1 MIDNGSK
8 VMVLLDSSYGGRF
21 SGMHGAVQK
30 VYRSGVRCRYG
41 VKLDGTRNPESKEGL
56 FWFTEDQLALLR
68 EDNQLVDAK
77 PDPLFHKR
85 NMAANRGLM
94 VKKVI
99 FNGPKTIVIWM
110 DGSKTIATCHYGDE
124 FDPYAGFCAAVTK
137 RVFGSTNAAK
147 KVLEPFMPEL
157 PVLNLTDHVSGTM
170 NGLAEAISKIQKK
183 LTGGN
188 DNA

>member
-1 MIDNGSK
+1 MIGNGSK
-8 VMVLLDSSYGGRF
+8 VMVLLDSSYGSRF

-56 FWFTEDQLALLR
+56 FWFTEDQLALLPAGHEPFCEKTTNWWMR
-68 EDNQLVDAK
+68 S

-110 DGSKTIATCHYGDE
+110 DGSKTIATCH
-124 FDPYAGFCAAVTK
+124 
-137 RVFGSTNAAK
+137 
-147 KVLEPFMPEL
+147 
-157 PVLNLTDHVSGTM
+157 
-170 NGLAEAISKIQKK
+170 
-183 LTGGN
+183 
-188 DNA
+188 